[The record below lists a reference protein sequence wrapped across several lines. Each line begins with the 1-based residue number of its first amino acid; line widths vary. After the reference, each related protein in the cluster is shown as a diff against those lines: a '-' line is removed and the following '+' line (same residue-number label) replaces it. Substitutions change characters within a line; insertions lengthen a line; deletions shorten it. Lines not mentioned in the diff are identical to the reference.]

1 MENTNRHCERELVT
15 SEKELAGAYDP
26 EALAAYREHFTD
38 AELVTLLQEQR
49 REVASL
55 ASKRERVE
63 VDGKIADTILAP
75 LQKAT
80 DARGAA
86 TLARLFAS
94 LLFVNRTTGIVRG
107 GGYDF
112 DDVYVYRE
120 AARLSGVP
128 FSEAMALPEDVR
140 KRMRALT

>member
-1 MENTNRHCERELVT
+1 MPNPNTPGVHPSPERELA
-15 SEKELAGAYDP
+15 SAYEP
-26 EALAAYREHFTD
+26 EALATYREYFTD
-38 AELVTLLQEQR
+38 EELVTLLHEQR
-49 REVASL
+49 KEIASL

-63 VDGKIADTILAP
+63 VDAKIADTILAP
-75 LQKAT
+75 LQKRT
-80 DARGAA
+80 DAKGAE

-94 LLFVNRTTGIVRG
+94 LFFVNRTTGIVRG

-112 DDVYVYRE
+112 DDEYVYRE
-120 AARLSGVP
+120 AARLSGVS